1 MRKTTIAFLMLLSA
15 ALTVTAQKQATI
27 EPSGKMITKEVSIK
41 SFDGIHAEGLYELI
55 LTQGDKESVKIEADD
70 NLVDLF
76 DVSNDGSTLV
86 ISMPRLKDNDIHFS
100 NKKADKNLKLKVY
113 VVFKQLKNLDV
124 AVIGNV
130 RSESVVKTAAFN
142 LESKNVGNV
151 NLRLT
156 ADKLTVNNKGV
167 GNITLLG
174 TATNADIKNKGVGA
188 FEGSDLLVQTMNID
202 NSGIG
207 GASVNVEKDLSIKQS
222 FLGRVSNRGS
232 AKTHKMDG
240 VEM

>member
-1 MRKTTIAFLMLLSA
+1 
-15 ALTVTAQKQATI
+15 
-27 EPSGKMITKEVSIK
+27 
-41 SFDGIHAEGLYELI
+41 
-55 LTQGDKESVKIEADD
+55 
-70 NLVDLF
+70 
-76 DVSNDGSTLV
+76 
-86 ISMPRLKDNDIHFS
+86 
-100 NKKADKNLKLKVY
+100 
-113 VVFKQLKNLDV
+113 
-124 AVIGNV
+124 
-130 RSESVVKTAAFN
+130 
-142 LESKNVGNV
+142 VGNV

>member
-1 MRKTTIAFLMLLSA
+1 MSKRTIAFLMLLSA
-15 ALTVTAQKQATI
+15 AFTVSAQKKTNI
-27 EPSGKMITKEVSIK
+27 EPSGKIITKEVSIK
-41 SFDGIHAEGLYELI
+41 SFDGIRAEGLYELI
-55 LTQGDKESVKIEADD
+55 LTQGDIESVKIEADD
-70 NLVDLF
+70 NLMDLF
-76 DVSNDGSTLV
+76 DVTTQGSTLV
-86 ISMPRLKDNDIHFS
+86 ISMPGLKDNDIHFS
-100 NKKADKNLKLKVY
+100 EKKTDKNLRLKVY
-113 VVFKQLKNLDV
+113 VVFKQLKSLDV

-130 RSESVVKTAAFN
+130 RSESMVKAAAFN

-151 NLRLT
+151 SLKLT

-174 TATNADIKNKGVGA
+174 TATDAEIKNKGVGA

-207 GASVNVEKDLSIKQS
+207 AASVNVMKDLSIKQS
-222 FLGRVSNRGS
+222 FLGKVSNRGN
-232 AKTHKMDG
+232 AKTHRMEG